1 MKVISMFQ
9 RIAGTTLGLLL
20 VTTAWGAHQAQAAQP
35 YRGVYVV
42 LDPYSV
48 GDLQKLQKAASTHCP
63 TTETS
68 APSSTFC
75 GAADG
80 ILLRIG
86 WCDFEPDH
94 TAANTAASSCHYIL
108 GYSNGAGSA
117 AKQMSPSQT
126 AEHLTPCPQTYD
138 TCATAAKSTLATAL
152 GYIAQ
157 INANRAA
164 SYYLPP
170 LKLSLG
176 LSAGIWT
183 PQSVLNSVGFVD
195 VPHDMGSSGNPA
207 SEQCYRL
214 PLVWQPTYVAKYET
228 AVDRLLSFTLSQFP
242 KGANIT
248 MVKASGI
255 AATDLEVEMPGNAT
269 AVASPA
275 GDPGTSSSGHGPLM
289 NCSSTIPSANIW
301 LNAYNAAP
309 VASRSFTQAVEYSFG
324 AMIGHEYATLQNKG
338 LNALISVP
346 TTGGRAFTDVTCGIS
361 GSQTCSVQKN
371 SGNWS
376 LYYLSEYVDDLFH
389 GGVAQTAAASAFTA
403 ARPNAS
409 FTMTPA
415 QLAVNWTALKPTP
428 ITAGSQIGCA
438 LNNTIAA
445 DQPTLK
451 LNGLTQKIPGV
462 GSVIGWQ
469 TQTQSGGECSTTSH
483 NSYMTALNNG
493 ISQGGQ
499 FIEVEGDAAFT
510 DINSCGADLHSAS
523 AQLLASA
530 LTSCHY

>member
-1 MKVISMFQ
+1 MFK
-9 RIAGTTLGLLL
+9 RIAGTTFGLLL
-20 VTTAWGAHQAQAAQP
+20 ATTAWCAHGAQAAQP
-35 YRGVYVV
+35 YSGVYVV
-42 LDPYSV
+42 LDPYSA

-68 APSSTFC
+68 DPSSTFC

-80 ILLRIG
+80 VLLRVS

-94 TAANTAASSCHYIL
+94 TADNTTSSSCHYVL

-117 AKQMSPSQT
+117 SKQLPAISTP
-126 AEHLTPCPQTYD
+126 EYVTPCNQTYD
-138 TCATAAKSTLATAL
+138 TCTGASEGTLATAL
-152 GYIAQ
+152 GYIAA

-164 SYYLPP
+164 SHYLPP

-176 LSAGIWT
+176 LSAGVWT
-183 PQSVLNSVGFVD
+183 PQSVLSSVGYVD
-195 VPHDMGSSGNPA
+195 VPHTKSAAVNA
-207 SEQCYRL
+207 AAEQCYRL
-214 PLVWQPTYVAKYET
+214 PLVWKSNFVSDYEA
-228 AVDRLLSFTLSQFP
+228 AVDKLLSFTLSEFP
-242 KGANIT
+242 AGANVTIL
-248 MVKASGI
+248 KSSAI
-255 AATDLEVEMPGNAT
+255 AASDLEVEMPGHAT
-269 AVASPA
+269 AVAAPA
-275 GDPGTSSSGHGPLM
+275 GDPGAPHTGLGPLM
-289 NCSSTIPSANIW
+289 NCSSTVPSAQIW

-309 VASRSFTQAVEYSFG
+309 IPSRSFSQAVEYTFG
-324 AMIGHEYATLQNKG
+324 AVIGHEYASLQN
-338 LNALISVP
+338 NNISALISVP
-346 TTGGRAFTDVTCGIS
+346 TVGGKAFTDVSCGIS
-361 GSQTCSVQKN
+361 GSQACSVQQN

-389 GGVAQTAAASAFTA
+389 GGVARNAAQSAYTA
-403 ARPNAS
+403 ARPGAS
-409 FTMTPA
+409 FTMAPA
-415 QLAVNWTALKPTP
+415 QLAVNWTALSPTP
-428 ITAGSQIGCA
+428 IAAGNQIGCA
-438 LNNTIAA
+438 LNNTIPANQSA
-445 DQPTLK
+445 IL
-451 LNGLTQKIPGV
+451 LNGLAQKIPGV

-483 NSYMTALNNG
+483 NSYMTSMNNG

>member
-1 MKVISMFQ
+1 MFQ
-9 RIAGTTLGLLL
+9 RIAGSTLGLLL
-20 VTTAWGAHQAQAAQP
+20 VTTAWCAHPAKAAEP
-35 YRGVYVV
+35 YSGIYVV

-48 GDLQKLQKAASTHCP
+48 VDLKKLQKAAATNCP

-68 APSSTFC
+68 NPSSTFC

-80 ILLRIG
+80 ILLRVG
-86 WCDFEPDH
+86 WCEFEPDH
-94 TAANTAASSCHYIL
+94 TADNTTTSSCHYIL

-117 AKQMSPSQT
+117 AKQMPPSQT
-126 AEHLTPCPQTYD
+126 AEKLTPCPQTFD
-138 TCATAAKSTLATAL
+138 TCKTAATGTLATAL
-152 GYIAQ
+152 SYIAQ

-164 SYYLPP
+164 SHYLPP
-170 LKLSLG
+170 LKLSVG

-183 PQSVLNSVGFVD
+183 PQSVLSSVGYVD
-195 VPHDMGSSGNPA
+195 VPHNSSSAGNLTT
-207 SEQCYRL
+207 EQCYRL
-214 PLVWQPTYVAKYET
+214 PLVWQPNYIADYEA
-228 AVDRLLSFTLSQFP
+228 AVDKLLSFTLSEFP
-242 KGANIT
+242 NGANVTIL
-248 MVKASGI
+248 KASGI
-255 AATDLEVEMPGNAT
+255 TGADLEVEMPGRAA
-269 AVASPA
+269 AVAAPTE
-275 GDPGTSSSGHGPLM
+275 DPGMPYSGLGPLM
-289 NCSSTIPSANIW
+289 HCSSTIPGAQIW

-309 VASRSFTQAVEYSFG
+309 VFSRSFTRAVEYSFG
-324 AMIGHEYATLQNKG
+324 AIIGHEYATLLNDG
-338 LNALISVP
+338 LTSLISLP
-346 TTGGRAFTDVTCGIS
+346 TTGGEAFAYVTCGIS
-361 GSQTCSVQKN
+361 GDQACSVQPN

-376 LYYLSEYVDDLFH
+376 IYYLSEYVDDLFH
-389 GGVAQTAAASAFTA
+389 GGIAQTAAQNAFA
-403 ARPNAS
+403 AVRPSGS

-415 QLAVNWTALKPTP
+415 QLTINWTALSPTP